1 MDCKLC
7 GSSHQA
13 ELPAEIIIHFAG
25 LEHLHKPGVWVFPKL
40 LVCLDCGYSQFT
52 VPEGEL
58 ALLGE

>member
-13 ELPAEIIIHFAG
+13 ELPAEMIIHFAG

-40 LVCLDCGYSQFT
+40 LVCEAHSTCD
-52 VPEGEL
+52 L
-58 ALLGE
+58 ATPRRP